1 MRTIDKILFLL
12 KDQNKKQK
20 NLTDYLNI
28 SKGVFTDWKSG
39 KNNSYLK
46 HIGKIA
52 EFFDVS
58 VDYLLGTEKK
68 PLINDDEELTE
79 YLQELKSRDEMRML
93 FSVTKTCTKEE
104 VEQAVRIIEA
114 LRKGN

>member
-1 MRTIDKILFLL
+1 MDTLNKILTLL
-12 KDQNKKQK
+12 KEQKKTQK
-20 NLTDYLNI
+20 QLMEHLGLGKTA
-28 SKGVFTDWKSG
+28 FTGWKNG
-39 KNNSYLK
+39 ENSSYKK

-58 VDYLLGTEKK
+58 TDYLLGIEKK
-68 PLINDDEELTE
+68 PLINEDEELTE

-93 FSVTKTCTKEE
+93 FSITKNCTKEE